1 MNESPL
7 APRRLNVYAS
17 SSLLHQALKDEMHE
31 GPLIGHRHI
40 LYPRFLCLLAL
51 YDRARHAHISSMAA
65 RALIKNLAES
75 LFAGGQGYFRP
86 LLHFK
91 GMVTVIA
98 DFIQE
103 MQEAGVDAG
112 ELTAAAEGMD
122 KRQKWRE
129 LALLYRAYRV
139 KLKKLKVGDSSARKA
154 RLIEL
159 LESTSAMPFI
169 DRLREIHFKSFYKL
183 TELDFR
189 LIVALAERGGR
200 NNQQVVIHLSYDP
213 LRQDAFRFLER
224 TVAHFESLADTPQN
238 LTLDFSGLLSPPEEP
253 ASLSFL
259 KEHIFRQPDELLQ
272 VRAAEN
278 DGSLALLKAPAPEGE
293 LDEICRE
300 IRRLLEKGVKPGE
313 ITIAFRSLSHYGP
326 LAFEASR
333 RFALPFTFPYGNA
346 LLSSHL
352 VRTLLAPFHIV
363 QSAYSVREVLKFV
376 FSRYIDISPMLKG
389 SRLTRQDFEIL
400 VSESGIIDDE
410 TASWEHALEKLVK
423 RMDDNRL
430 DRSSGPLIRKAR
442 LLGTC
447 IGKLRKEWAVFHK
460 NREKPEQ
467 FRKAL
472 QKTVRTFRVRQI
484 ILKSPALLAGTEWP
498 LFLLQRDL
506 SALQTFSDI
515 LMDVEKSFA
524 MAGITGK
531 VTGEDFYDTLVEG
544 LREKNL
550 AAPGEQDGIAVM
562 NVQDCAGYRTD
573 YLFMGGLTE
582 GSFPVR
588 HYEDALFKDSE
599 KEALSL
605 SMGRKLFQ
613 STSMRH
619 WEENLL
625 FFLALASARKGIYLS
640 YSAADENGA
649 AVLPSY
655 FLEQAMRFVKTEEP
669 PGLEN
674 STSLAPP
681 PRLIFR
687 SREIVRYITGN
698 IWRPS
703 RGENALAVTLLRNYG
718 EMGDRELLHNLFLR
732 CDAEQSRDL
741 FMEASHQED
750 GSPYMGLITDT
761 NAIKGLL
768 PSREGHP
775 VWSASQLED
784 YGKCPFVFFMRILL
798 GLEKRPLP
806 DEDMDP
812 RSEGTLLHE
821 ILEYFYRE
829 MAGEGRLPLTGAP
842 DEESTLMEITLD
854 RFENWAG
861 SRPTGDPFF
870 WELRRELISRT
881 LRGWLSFEQR
891 NRNSLVPAFFEL
903 DFGRSSP
910 FTISDA
916 EGHMHFF
923 KGFIDRLD
931 VDEKKGAFRVVD
943 YKNSASTLYRKKIQK
958 DQIGKES
965 IQIPLYTYAAEHLL
979 LEKGLLLH
987 APVRREA
994 CYGLLKKPAFVT
1006 QPFTDEVFTG
1016 YFLPPARKGH
1026 VPSPPEGARNF
1037 AAEICGLVER
1047 ILSGRFQPE
1056 GVNCLFCDYFDLC
1069 RYSP

>member
-1 MNESPL
+1 MNQSPL
-7 APRRLNVYAS
+7 VPRKLSLYAS
-17 SSLLHQALKDEMHE
+17 SCLLHQAMKDEMQE
-31 GPLIGHRHI
+31 RPCIGHRHI
-40 LYPRFLCLLAL
+40 LYPRFLGLMAG
-51 YDRARHAHISSMAA
+51 YDRARHAHISSMTA
-65 RALIKNLAES
+65 RALIKNLAET
-75 LFAGGQGYFRP
+75 LFASEKGYFHP
-86 LLHFK
+86 LLRFK

-103 MQEAGVDAG
+103 IQEAGVDAG
-112 ELTAAAEGMD
+112 ELAAAAESMER
-122 KRQKWRE
+122 RQKWRE
-129 LALLYRAYRV
+129 LALLYRAYGE
-139 KLKKLKVGDSSARKA
+139 KLKKLKVEDSPARKA
-154 RLIEL
+154 RLTEL
-159 LESTSAMPFI
+159 LESTSSMPFI
-169 DRLREIHFKSFYKL
+169 DRLREIHFESFYRL

-189 LIVALAERGGR
+189 LIVALARRGGR

-224 TVAHFESLADTPQN
+224 TVARFESLADTPQN
-238 LTLDFSGLLSPPEEP
+238 LTLDLSGLLPSPGGP

-259 KEHIFRQPDELLQ
+259 KEHIFRQPDELRQ

-278 DGSLALLKAPAPEGE
+278 DGSLAWLKAPAPDGE

-300 IRRLLEKGVKPGE
+300 IRRLMEKGVKPGE
-313 ITIAFRSLSHYGP
+313 IAIAFRGLSNSGP

-333 RFALPFTFPYGNA
+333 RFSLPFTFPNGNA

-363 QSAYSVREVLKFV
+363 KSAYSVREVRKFI
-376 FSRYIDISPMLKG
+376 FSRYIDISPLLKG
-389 SRLTRQDFEIL
+389 KRLTRQDFEL
-400 VSESGIIDDE
+400 LAGESGIIDDE
-410 TASWEHALEKLVK
+410 TASWEQALDKFEKRLEG
-423 RMDDNRL
+423 NRL
-430 DRSSGPLIRKAR
+430 DRSSRLLIRKAR
-442 LLGTC
+442 LLGMC
-447 IGKLRKEWAVFHK
+447 IGKLRKEWAIFQK
-460 NREKPEQ
+460 NRGKPEQ

-472 QKTVRTFRVRQI
+472 QKTIRIFRVRHI
-484 ILKSPALLAGTEWP
+484 ILKSPAPLTGTEWP
-498 LFLLQRDL
+498 LLMLQRDL

-544 LREKNL
+544 LRGKNL
-550 AAPGEQDGIAVM
+550 AAPGEQDGIMVM
-562 NVQDCAGYRTD
+562 NVQDCAGYRVD
-573 YLFMGGLTE
+573 YLFIGGLTE

-588 HYEDALFKDSE
+588 HYEDALFKDTE

-625 FFLALASARKGIYLS
+625 FFLALASARKGIFLS
-640 YSAADENGA
+640 CSATDENGA
-649 AVLPSY
+649 PVLPSY
-655 FLEQAMRFVKTEEP
+655 FLEQALRFVKTEEP
-669 PGLEN
+669 RGLEN

-681 PRLIFR
+681 PLLIFR
-687 SREIVRYITGN
+687 SRELVRYCTGS

-703 RGENALAVTLLRNYG
+703 RGEQALAITLLRKYG
-718 EMGDRELLHNLFLR
+718 EMGDRELLHHLFMR
-732 CDAEQSRDL
+732 CDAEQSREE
-741 FMEASHQED
+741 FMEAAHQED
-750 GSPYMGLITDT
+750 GSPYVGLITDREVIQ
-761 NAIKGLL
+761 NLL
-768 PSREGHP
+768 PSREKHP
-775 VWSASQLED
+775 VWSASQLEN
-784 YGKCPFVFFMRILL
+784 YGTCPFVFFMQTLL
-798 GLEKRPLP
+798 GLEKSLLP

-821 ILEYFYRE
+821 ILEHFYRK
-829 MAGEGRLPLTGAP
+829 MAREGRLPLTGAP
-842 DEESTLMEITLD
+842 DEESALLEITQD

-870 WELRRELISRT
+870 WELRRELICRT
-881 LRGWLSFEQR
+881 LWGWLRFEQN
-891 NRNSLVPAFFEL
+891 NRSSLVPSFFEL

-910 FTISDA
+910 FTISDGKGRA
-916 EGHMHFF
+916 HFF

-943 YKNSASTLYRKKIQK
+943 YKNSASSMYRKKIQK

-965 IQIPLYTYAAEHLL
+965 IQIPLYTYAAEILL
-979 LEKGLLLH
+979 REKKMLTGLP
-987 APVRREA
+987 ARREA

-1006 QPFTDEVFTG
+1006 QPFTDDDFAG
-1016 YFLPPARKGH
+1016 YFLPPAREGDN
-1026 VPSPPEGARNF
+1026 SPPAVGARNF
-1037 AAEICGLVER
+1037 AAEICTLVER
-1047 ILSGRFQPE
+1047 ILSGHFQPE